1 MGRFLR
7 VGVGIGLGLFFA
19 LVAAIGIGLLA
30 KADGPRLQ
38 NISTIA
44 VGILFAYAGFRFAG
58 AALGTTPKQGSFIS
72 LLFAKRWARTSR
84 LRTSPPSLGKE
95 NPAYRQHGQG
105 ARP

>member
-1 MGRFLR
+1 MTRYLR
-7 VGVGIGLGLFFA
+7 IAAGIGLGLFFA

-58 AALGTTPKQGSFIS
+58 TALGTIPKEGSFIS
-72 LLFAKRWARTSR
+72 LVFAKRLARTSR

-95 NPAYRQHGQG
+95 NPAHRQYGQG
-105 ARP
+105 AHP

>member
-1 MGRFLR
+1 MTRYLR
-7 VGVGIGLGLFFA
+7 IAAGIGLGSFFA

-58 AALGTTPKQGSFIS
+58 TALDMKPKVVGSVPFV
-72 LLFAKRWARTSR
+72 LAKHWARSSR
-84 LRTSPPSLGKE
+84 MPISEPSLRKE
-95 NPAYRQHGQG
+95 SPSHRQ
-105 ARP
+105 